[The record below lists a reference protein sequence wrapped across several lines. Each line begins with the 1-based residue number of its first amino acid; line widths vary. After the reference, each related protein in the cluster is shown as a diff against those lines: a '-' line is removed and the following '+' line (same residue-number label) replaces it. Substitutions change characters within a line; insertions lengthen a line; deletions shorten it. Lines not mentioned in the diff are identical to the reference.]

1 MPKIIDHDKRRE
13 DIIDVAWQLIV
24 EGGIEA
30 ATMREIATRAGF
42 ANGALKHYFSG
53 KDAIIEGA
61 YARSLGSLQKRLE
74 GHVRGKRGIEALET
88 AMRYTLP
95 VDEESTTTARVL
107 LSYWERCAFSSELEQ
122 GYGHYLSDWK
132 TGYREFL
139 RQGREDGDIVTTKSD
154 EQIVSEIILLN
165 IGAAVVRVVSPE
177 HLSTQ
182 MLEDQVTDFV
192 ARLRLKPLT
201 R

>member
-13 DIIDVAWQLIV
+13 DIVEVTWQLIV

-74 GHVRGKRGIEALET
+74 DQVRGKRGIDALET

-95 VDEESTTTARVL
+95 VDEESATAARVL
-107 LSYWERCAFSSELEQ
+107 LSFWERCAFSSEIEQ
-122 GYGHYLSDWK
+122 GYGQHLSEWKAGYLE
-132 TGYREFL
+132 YL
-139 RQGREDGDIVTTKSD
+139 RQGREDGDIVTTKPD

-165 IGAAVVRVVSPE
+165 IGATVVRVVSPE
-177 HLSTQ
+177 HLSAQ
-182 MLEDQVTDFV
+182 ILEDQVTDFV
-192 ARLRLKPLT
+192 ARLRQAK
-201 R
+201 